1 MIWHPLALSI
11 WLLDITAGLIYI
23 GAGWRLLVLLPQWQ
37 PGSSAAGQLW
47 RERAL
52 ELTAYQGRWTMGLL
66 TVSLVLV
73 LVGLTN
79 VWPAQVAGAMCGTGV
94 LQAMGPAG
102 HHSLIFRVLT
112 LGLLYCWQVVQRLD
126 RTHPGAFLAKTQ
138 GRMLLL
144 AAPLIVLSTLT
155 FGKALA
161 AVVPESVVSCC
172 ALLYEQARVV
182 NARPLLSA
190 IGVSERTW
198 MVVFFCGAVGV
209 AGAGAWQW
217 RRPIL
222 LNKPRAM
229 ITAAVTAVWI
239 PLAIVH
245 LKSGVAPYIYQV
257 LAHHCAWCLF
267 LTLHGAV
274 GFIYFGLLAWIAA
287 ETAAGLTVR
296 AVVPQHAPLHAAACM
311 RMSTAGRRILA
322 GALLFVALSA
332 APALLW
338 RIQTGSWIF

>member
-112 LGLLYCWQVVQRLD
+112 LGLLYCWQVIQHLD
-126 RTHPGAFLAKTQ
+126 RTHPGAFLARTQ
-138 GRMLLL
+138 GRLLLL

-155 FGKALA
+155 FGQALA

-172 ALLYEQARVV
+172 ALFYEQARLI

-190 IGVSERTW
+190 IGLSERTW
-198 MVVFFCGAVGV
+198 MVVVFCGAVGV

-217 RRPIL
+217 RRPTV
-222 LNKPRAM
+222 LNKPGAM

-296 AVVPQHAPLHAAACM
+296 AVVPQHAPLHSAARM
-311 RMSTAGRRILA
+311 RVSTAGRRILA
-322 GALLFVALSA
+322 AALLFVALSA